1 MANNNIYPDF
11 SNSKYDIGYVR
22 ALVLISDIV
31 VSSSSS
37 TTGKESDKIPE
48 IIDDSVETFLKVDGG
63 YAAAIYLP
71 SQTINGGNA
80 NG

>member
-1 MANNNIYPDF
+1 MANDNIYPDL
-11 SNSKYDIGYVR
+11 SNSKHDIGYVR

-31 VSSSSS
+31 VSPSI
-37 TTGKESDKIPE
+37 TGKDTEKLPE
-48 IIDDSVETFLKVDGG
+48 IIDDSVETYLKVDGG